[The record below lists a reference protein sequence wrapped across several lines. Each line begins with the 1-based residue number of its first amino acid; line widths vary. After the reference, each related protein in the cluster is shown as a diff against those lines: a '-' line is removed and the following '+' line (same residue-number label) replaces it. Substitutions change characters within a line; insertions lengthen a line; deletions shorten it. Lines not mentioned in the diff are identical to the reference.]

1 MKVYTKGGDKGRTA
15 VIGRRVDKDDIRI
28 EANGVIDQANCYIG
42 LIRVKLSTDHPWQA
56 PLKQIQIDL
65 MNMMGHIAKPSDVDK
80 ELRIPKP
87 TEGAK
92 QCEEWIDALEKNL
105 STPSDYFTLPG
116 GNELSVACHL
126 ARTEIRNAERRLVS
140 LHKVDPVEKWIF
152 EYVNRLSDL
161 FFTLSRAA
169 LDEAKID
176 EDRWELFIYK
186 P

>member
-1 MKVYTKGGDKGRTA
+1 MKVYTRGGDKGRTA

-28 EANGVIDQANCYIG
+28 EANGVLDQANCYIG
-42 LIRVKLSTDHPWQA
+42 LIRVKLATDHPWQQE
-56 PLKQIQIDL
+56 LKQIQIDL

-87 TEGAK
+87 TDGAERFEK
-92 QCEEWIDALEKNL
+92 WIDQLETEM
-105 STPSDYFTLPG
+105 STPSDFFILPG

-126 ARTEIRNAERRLVS
+126 ARTEIRNAERRLVT
-140 LHKVDPVEKWIF
+140 LNREDEVEKWIF

-161 FFTLSRAA
+161 LFTLSRAA
-169 LDEAKID
+169 LDQAKID